1 MKTLQPGYLFAAS
14 SYGIWGFLPLYWR
27 LLHVV
32 PPLGIISYRIG
43 FSFVTVWILV
53 GLRRFYGAWKKKGLV
68 TPITSNLSWTTFQS
82 LALPTLLAAVLI
94 AINWFVY
101 IFAIINSQTLDASLG
116 YFLTPLVNVLL
127 GILLLKEKPGM
138 LRLLAIGLGFFAVVI
153 LTIHLGQVPVIAL
166 VLAGSFGLY
175 GFLKKGSTLDSLSSM
190 AIETTWVLPI
200 ALYLLFAMG
209 NITYLIDYS
218 PSLSLLLIGAGPMTL
233 APLVLFAAAT
243 KRIPLYILGFF
254 QYLAP
259 SIMFLLGWLV
269 FGEPVSIVQFIAF
282 GFVWVALLIVTLS
295 VFQQRGFV
303 GTNMT
308 ENQRWIRRN

>member
-1 MKTLQPGYLFAAS
+1 MKSLQPGYLFAAS
-14 SYGIWGFLPLYWR
+14 AYGLWGFLPLYWR
-27 LLHVV
+27 LLQVV

-53 GLRRFYGAWKKKGLV
+53 GLRWFHSSFRKKGLV
-68 TPITSNLSWTTFQS
+68 FPVQSKLSWKSFQR
-82 LALPTLLAAVLI
+82 LALPTLLAAILI

-101 IFAIINSQTLDASLG
+101 IFAIINGQTLDASLG

-138 LRLLAIGLGFFAVVI
+138 LRLLAIGLGFVAVVI

-166 VLAGSFGLY
+166 ILASSFGLY

-200 ALYLLFAMG
+200 ALYLLFGMG
-209 NITYLIDYS
+209 NITYLVDYS
-218 PSLSLLLIGAGPMTL
+218 PRLSLLLVGAGPMTL

-269 FGEPVSIVQFIAF
+269 FGEPVSSVQFIAY

-295 VFQQRGFV
+295 VLQQRGFV
-303 GTNMT
+303 VTNVM
-308 ENQRWIRRN
+308 ENQ